1 MAVNIKMDIRN
12 EPFWNQEAE
21 RVSRS
26 SGLHDRHAQYRRLFR
41 MAVLCLGVM
50 CILQASLNIALRLY
64 YSSGQTCGNYSIVTA
79 EREQLQ
85 KELDQ
90 LQTSLS
96 DLKGQNISYFSSSL
110 YYIATEEKNW
120 TESRKDCIKTG
131 SDLVIINSREEQEFI
146 FKEFIGSGWI
156 GLTDART
163 EGVWKWVD
171 GSELI
176 TGFWA
181 EGEPN
186 NFEGPEDCAAT
197 GYANESSLLSW
208 ADYPCS
214 LLVRGICEKR
224 LNE

>member
-1 MAVNIKMDIRN
+1 M
-12 EPFWNQEAE
+12 
-21 RVSRS
+21 
-26 SGLHDRHAQYRRLFR
+26 FR

>member
-131 SDLVIINSREEQEFI
+131 SDLVIINSREEQVRERERKRVYLESFSLCLVC
-146 FKEFIGSGWI
+146 FH
-156 GLTDART
+156 
-163 EGVWKWVD
+163 
-171 GSELI
+171 
-176 TGFWA
+176 TG
-181 EGEPN
+181 
-186 NFEGPEDCAAT
+186 
-197 GYANESSLLSW
+197 
-208 ADYPCS
+208 
-214 LLVRGICEKR
+214 I
-224 LNE
+224 